1 MNRVLVTGGGG
12 FIGSHTVD
20 LLLDQGLH
28 VIVFDNFST
37 GKLSNLDLFNP
48 RLEIIQRDISD
59 YHRLVKE
66 MARCDAV
73 LHLAA
78 LPSVQK
84 SIEDPLN
91 SLKINLVGFLNML
104 QALREMHKP
113 LRFVY
118 ASSSAVYGKTD
129 RLPCSD
135 EHPLEGQVL
144 SPYALEKVNNERY
157 AELYEYLYGIKSL
170 GLRFFNVYGKR
181 QDPRSPYSGV
191 IAQFI
196 SKYQNRKSLTIFGDG
211 EQSRD
216 FIHVS
221 DIARASVISL
231 QSDYCGVLN
240 IATGKAESLNNLVK
254 YIEKAGK
261 VAAKIEH
268 TEAKKGDIKDSYAK
282 VDKAAQYLNFKAEMP
297 LEKGI
302 EQLLASDL

>member
-20 LLLDQGLH
+20 LLLEQGFH

-59 YHRLVKE
+59 YYRLVKE

-78 LPSVQK
+78 LSSVQK
-84 SIEDPLN
+84 SIEDPIA
-91 SLKINLVGFLNML
+91 SMKINLMGFINVL

-118 ASSSAVYGKTD
+118 ASSAAAYGNCDK
-129 RLPCSD
+129 LPCND
-135 EHPLEGQVL
+135 EDLRSNQVF
-144 SPYALEKVNNERY
+144 SPYALEKANNERY

-170 GLRFFNVYGKR
+170 GLRYFNVYGKR
-181 QDPRSPYSGV
+181 QDPKSPYSGV
-191 IAQFI
+191 ISQFI
-196 SKYQNRKSLTIFGDG
+196 SKYQNRKPLTIFGDG
-211 EQSRD
+211 EQTRD

-221 DIARASVISL
+221 DIARANLLSL
-231 QSDYCGVLN
+231 QSDYGGVLN
-240 IATGKAESLNNLVK
+240 IATGQPESLNSMVK

-261 VAAKIEH
+261 GAARVEY
-268 TEAKKGDIKDSYAK
+268 TEAKKGDIKDSYAS
-282 VDKAAQYLNFKAEMP
+282 VDKAAKHLNFKAEMP

-302 EQLLASDL
+302 ELLLASDL